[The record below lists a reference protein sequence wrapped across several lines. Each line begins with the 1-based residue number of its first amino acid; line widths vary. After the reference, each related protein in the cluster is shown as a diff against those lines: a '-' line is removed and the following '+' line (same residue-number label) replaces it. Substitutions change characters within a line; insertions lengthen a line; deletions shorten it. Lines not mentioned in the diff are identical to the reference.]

1 MLEALD
7 ARAVLDEKDRTQVIR
22 EAIAYYLDLPED
34 ATEDRID
41 SLEQSLKQLH
51 AKTLSTEKRTSSLEV
66 RIDELSRLMTLCL
79 ERLKK

>member
-51 AKTLSTEKRTSSLEV
+51 AQAQSTEKRTSSLEV
-66 RIDELSRLMTLCL
+66 RIDELSRLMTLCI
-79 ERLKK
+79 ERLRK